1 MSLSRDLIS
10 QFIKAT
16 NDDVKMPKESTAYGT
31 VKNKDN
37 RLWIQLDGSNILT
50 PLPDSGHKT
59 ANVSDGER
67 VIVAIKNHRM
77 VVTGNLDSPSARTF
91 KKNGVTTVEDIDLS
105 KYVKTEVLESDYIVA
120 VNAKIDNLETKLVD
134 ADTVIANDL
143 TAINAR
149 IDNLDVGEITAGFV
163 RTEYLEA
170 NYITASQI
178 SGAYATISR
187 LEVSEGKIT
196 TLESATANI
205 GDLSTKVGKIDT
217 LIYGSASGNSIHSS
231 FANSVVALVG
241 DAKIKSAM
249 IESINASKITA
260 GDIITN
266 NVAVKSYDGRLVISD
281 ETIQIS
287 DSSRVRVQ
295 IGKDASNDY
304 SIYIWDA
311 SGDLMFSGNGITD
324 KAIKS
329 GIIRDDMVS
338 DNADISASK
347 LDIDSLFEVI
357 NEDGS
362 NSLKATK
369 VKFDEKGQTL
379 EVAFS
384 NLTSTVQDHG
394 EHIEDH
400 GTRLSVVE
408 GKIESEMWTQDISD
422 LEGKY
427 STLSTDYSNLT
438 QTVDGISSEVSSNTS
453 RIAGGTNLLTD
464 DHITMY
470 DELKGGGEYYD
481 YSTSTRSLILF
492 QNLYLEPGTYT
503 FSCQVKQL
511 DGSDKPTDIQSRFRI
526 KKNTVSTYYNSN
538 ATSGGWTRWSTTIEV
553 TSASD
558 KYDFFLHSYDS
569 ANNNV
574 PKLWVKKLKVE
585 KGSFATE
592 DINSRFENAESE
604 ISSTKTY
611 INQLS
616 DRISANVAE
625 TTNLGTRIS
634 TVEQTAAGLTVSVKD
649 AAKTASSYLNHGS
662 SGLVVGD
669 MTASTLGNNI
679 LIAADKISIRNNQT
693 VNAIFGSDSIELAK
707 NNSSAI
713 ISMLNGRFKIKY
725 GSDATE
731 KGYGIYGITSS
742 GAERLAFQ
750 PVNENNNLTIG
761 WGGYAAGANSTN
773 IYGYNMRHISKNDMN
788 LEVGGDLDI
797 TSVATMVV
805 NSSGWKIND
814 SGDLFSKYTNGSYLE
829 LVGLSSDG
837 NTALGNGGY
846 TSKIGKTHI
855 YGNKIQHIVN
865 TTSGSA
871 SYKPYYEAG
880 DSIDLEWYGS
890 GFVSSSGKIVFFT
903 IPLAKPVV
911 GGATPSVKISGSGL
925 RVRQGG
931 NYVYGAASNTHVA
944 ASSYNTAVS
953 GDGNFI
959 RIEATM
965 SNNTNAIN
973 NDACGIHAKLMITL
987 Q

>member
-1 MSLSRDLIS
+1 MSGLNSDLVS
-10 QFIKAT
+10 QFIKST
-16 NDDVKMPKESTAYGT
+16 NDTIPTKKDSIVYGT
-31 VKNKDN
+31 VTSVGNKDCTVKF
-37 RLWIQLDGSNILT
+37 DGSTIDT
-50 PLPDSGHKT
+50 PVVTTSTVAIGD
-59 ANVSDGER
+59 R
-67 VIVAIKNHRM
+67 VMVTIKNHTAI
-77 VVTGNLDSPSARTF
+77 VTGNLSDRSASNNDFQSSSSSVSALTLDYGKF
-91 KKNGVTTVEDIDLS
+91 KTLTTNNFVTIDATIESLS
-105 KYVKTEVLESDYIVA
+105 GDFAEFNA
-120 VNAKIDNLETKLVD
+120 VVTDNL
-134 ADTVIANDL
+134 DT
-143 TAINAR
+143 INAR
-149 IDNLDVGEITAGFV
+149 IDKIIAGDITADLV
-163 RTEYLEA
+163 TTDELNASIANITTLISDKATIAQLEA
-170 NYITASQI
+170 VQGDIQA
-178 SGAYATISR
+178 
-187 LEVSEGKIT
+187 
-196 TLESATANI
+196 LESATANI
-205 GDLSTKVGKIDT
+205 GDLSAKVGKIGT
-217 LIYGSASGNSIHSS
+217 LIYGSASGTSMHSS
-231 FANSVVALVG
+231 FANSVVALIG
-241 DAKIKSAM
+241 DAQIKSAM
-249 IESINASKITA
+249 IESINASKLTA
-260 GDIITN
+260 GDIITD
-266 NVAVKSYDGRLVISD
+266 NVKVKSSAGKLLISG

-295 IGKDASNDY
+295 IGKDAENDY
-304 SIYIWDA
+304 SINVWDA
-311 SGDLMFSGNGITD
+311 SGNLMFSEGGITD

-329 GIIRDDMVS
+329 GIIRNDMVS
-338 DNADISASK
+338 DSADISASK
-347 LDIDSLFEVI
+347 LDIDSLFSVI
-357 NEDGS
+357 NNDGS
-362 NSLKATK
+362 NTLKSTK
-369 VKFDEKGQTL
+369 IKLDEKNQTL
-379 EVAFS
+379 EVAFNS
-384 NLTSTVQDHG
+384 LSSTVTNQG
-394 EHIEDH
+394 ETIFSY
-400 GTRLSVVE
+400 GTRLTAIE